1 MNDKLQMVKAGAWC
15 LVISSLLMADAAR
28 ALLSISMILLALV
41 LLYDS
46 IVGKNHLSLSST
58 RMLLFMALGFLLLYG
73 VQFLYSENKSYLWER
88 IGIKLPFIL
97 LPLVALR
104 SSPVSS
110 KYTRFI
116 LLYYVALMALVS
128 LAMFV
133 RYLLNKDAY
142 DLLYAQSS
150 VMPGPISHIRLS
162 IMIAFAAYAAY
173 YLLYIIRQ
181 HSFRILLI
189 GCLVLLIMFTHVYSV
204 RSGLFAFYTL
214 VVYELMCRILN
225 TTHKGKFLAI
235 CASIACIALAAA
247 WFTPTIRNKISITV
261 EELNQY
267 AQGRNLNHNS
277 IGKRL
282 ASYHIAID
290 IAKQNPL
297 WGCGIGDY
305 TDLNTSAFNQRHP
318 EVEVP
323 IIAHNQFLY
332 YLAASGIFGVL
343 LFLCF
348 FFYPIVHIQRLPRL
362 LAAQLLVLLVSFQTE
377 PMLETQLGVAY
388 SVVFWL
394 LPVCMQFEES
404 SS

>member
-1 MNDKLQMVKAGAWC
+1 MSEKLQMVKAGAWC
-15 LVISSLLMADAAR
+15 LIITSLLMADVAR
-28 ALLSISMILLALV
+28 AMLSIAMILLALI

-46 IVGKNHLSLSST
+46 IITKSRLSVFSSRT
-58 RMLLFMALGFLLLYG
+58 LLFMASGFIVLYG
-73 VQFLYSENKSYLWER
+73 IQFLHSENTSYLWER
-88 IGIKLPFIL
+88 IGIKIPFIL

-104 SSPVSS
+104 SSPVST
-110 KYTRFI
+110 KYMRII
-116 LLYYVALMALVS
+116 LVYYVVLMAVVS
-128 LAMFV
+128 LVMFI
-133 RYLLNKDAY
+133 RYLLNKEAF
-142 DLLYAQSS
+142 DLLYAQSN

-173 YLLYIIRQ
+173 YLLYIHRQ
-181 HSFRILLI
+181 DSFRILLMT
-189 GCLVLLIMFTHVYSV
+189 CLLLLVVFTHVYSV

-214 VVYELMCRILN
+214 VSFELISRILN
-225 TTHKGKFLAI
+225 SVHKAKVLVAT
-235 CASIACIALAAA
+235 AAIACVALTAA

-267 AQGRNLNHNS
+267 GQGRNLNHNS

-282 ASYHIAID
+282 ASYHIAFD
-290 IAKQNPL
+290 LAKQNPIM
-297 WGCGIGDY
+297 GCGIGDY
-305 TDLNTSAFNQRHP
+305 SDLNTRAFQQRHP

-332 YLAASGIFGVL
+332 YLAASGILGMM
-343 LFLCF
+343 LFTCF
-348 FFYPIVHIQRLPRL
+348 FFYPILYLKRLPRL

-388 SVVFWL
+388 SLVFWL
-394 LPVCMQFEES
+394 LPICIQYEDS